1 MPDAAPVAL
10 IFAPRGR
17 DAEVARTLLREAGI
31 SASVCG
37 DLTALQRAIDD
48 TTLFVILTEEAAA
61 AGDLRG
67 IAARLSAQPAWSD
80 LPFIVLTRRGGD
92 IERNPVAARLSNV
105 LGNVTFLE
113 RPFHPTT
120 FVSLARTAV
129 RGRRRQFEA
138 RTRMLELAEGERRL
152 QTALQAGRLG
162 SWELDLES
170 RQVTATDACKAL
182 FGRQPGESLSY
193 DELVAAIHPEDR
205 ARMEEAVRRSLETG
219 ADYATEY
226 RTVWRD
232 GSVRWAEVRARIV
245 RDDGRA
251 PRLIG
256 VSADITERKTA
267 EERLRQLNETLED
280 RVAERTRALEEAHRT
295 VVAEITQRER
305 AENQLR
311 QSQKM
316 EMIGQLTGGIAHDF
330 NNLLMAVLGNL
341 ELLRKH
347 VPAEPRVSRLIEGAM
362 QGAQRGA
369 VLTQRLLAFA
379 HQQELQLAPSDLAA
393 LVRGMSDL
401 LARSIGTRIELSIEM
416 PERLPPAMI
425 DANQV
430 ELALLNLAVN
440 ARDAMPEGG
449 TLSIAAELAAARP
462 GDDLAPG
469 AYIRLTVADTGCG
482 MDAETLAKATEPFF
496 STKGVG
502 KGTGLGLSMVHG
514 LAVQLGGALRLSSEK
529 GKGTTAELWLPVTSH
544 DVPRHEAPHDETP
557 PPKPKQ
563 GLRILVVDDDVLI
576 SMSTVGMLEDLGHE
590 AVEVNSGERAL
601 ELLAQDRSFD
611 LMITDYAMPRMT
623 GVQLAR
629 KARETRPALP
639 ILLAT
644 GYAETPTGT
653 DLPRLSKPYHQ
664 AQLGEEITK
673 LMAVRSA

>member
-1 MPDAAPVAL
+1 M
-10 IFAPRGR
+10 IFAPQGR
-17 DAEVARTLLREAGI
+17 DAEVARALLKEAGI
-31 SASVCG
+31 AALICA
-37 DLTALQRAIDD
+37 DLAALERAIDER
-48 TTLFVILTEEAAA
+48 TSFVILTEGAAA

-67 IAARLSAQPAWSD
+67 IAKLLAAQPAWSD

-92 IERNPVAARLSNV
+92 IERNPAAARLSQV

-129 RGRRRQFEA
+129 RSRRRQYEA
-138 RTRMLELAEGERRL
+138 RTHMRALAEGERRL
-152 QTALQAGRLG
+152 QSALQAGRLG
-162 SWELDLES
+162 SWELDLDS
-170 RQVTATDACKAL
+170 RQLTATEACKAL
-182 FGRQPGESLSY
+182 YGRQPHEGLSW

-205 ARMEEAVRRSLETG
+205 GWAQDALRRSIEVG
-219 ADYATEY
+219 GDYAIEY

-232 GSVRWAEVRARIV
+232 GSVQWAEIRARVV

-251 PRLIG
+251 ARLIG

-267 EERLRQLNETLED
+267 EERLHQLNETLED
-280 RVAERTRALEEAHRT
+280 RVAERTRELEEAHKT
-295 VVAEITQRER
+295 VVAEMTQRQR
-305 AENQLR
+305 AEDQLR
-311 QSQKM
+311 QAQKM

-330 NNLLMAVLGNL
+330 NNLLMAVMGNL
-341 ELLRKH
+341 ELLRKR
-347 VPAEPRVSRLIEGAM
+347 VPPDARIVRLIEGAA

-379 HQQELQLAPSDLAA
+379 RQQELQVEPSDVAA

-401 LARSIGTRIELSIEM
+401 LARSVGARIEIAIEV
-416 PERLPPAMI
+416 PDGLPRAMI

-449 TLSIAAELAAARP
+449 SLSIRAQGIEAPA
-462 GDDLAPG
+462 GTDLAPG
-469 AYIRLTVADTGCG
+469 TYVRLSVADTGCG

-496 STKGVG
+496 STKEVG

-514 LAVQLGGALRLSSEK
+514 LAVQLGGALRLSSEP
-529 GKGTTAELWLPVTSH
+529 GKGTVAELWFPATGG
-544 DVPRHEAPHDETP
+544 DAPRRDESPAAAPGATP
-557 PPKPKQ
+557 AQ
-563 GLRILVVDDDVLI
+563 GLKILVVDDDVLI

-590 AVEVNSGERAL
+590 AIEVNSGERAL
-601 ELLAQDRSFD
+601 ELLAQDRPFD

-629 KARETRPALP
+629 KARDARPGLP

-644 GYAETPTGT
+644 GYAETPAGT

-664 AQLGEEITK
+664 AQLGEEIAR
-673 LMAVRSA
+673 LMAARASA

>member
-1 MPDAAPVAL
+1 L
-10 IFAPRGR
+10 IFAPHGR
-17 DAEVARTLLREAGI
+17 DAEVARGLLKEAHI
-31 SASVCG
+31 AALICS
-37 DLTALQRAIDD
+37 DLAALEHAIGDD
-48 TTLFVILTEEAAA
+48 TAFVILTEEAAGN
-61 AGDLRG
+61 GDLRG
-67 IAARLSAQPAWSD
+67 IAAILAAQPAWSD

-92 IERNPVAARLSNV
+92 IERNPAAARLSRV
-105 LGNVTFLE
+105 LGNVSFLE

-138 RTRMLELAEGERRL
+138 RGRMLELAEGERRL

-162 SWELDLES
+162 SWTFDL
-170 RQVTATDACKAL
+170 ATRALTTTDTCKAL
-182 FGRQPGESLSY
+182 FGREPQENLTY
-193 DELVAAIHPEDR
+193 DELVASVHPEDR
-205 ARMEEAVRRSLETG
+205 DAMQAAVRHSIDSG
-219 ADYATEY
+219 ADYAIEH
-226 RTVWRD
+226 RIVWRD
-232 GSVRWAEVRARIV
+232 GSLHWAEIRARVV

-251 PRLIG
+251 ARLIG

-267 EERLRQLNETLED
+267 EERLRQLNESLED
-280 RVAERTRALEEAHRT
+280 RVAERTRALEDAHRA
-295 VVAEITQRER
+295 VMAEITQRER
-305 AENQLR
+305 AETKLR

-347 VPAEPRVSRLIEGAM
+347 VRADARVSRLIDGAS

-379 HQQELQLAPSDLAA
+379 RQQELQVEPSDMAA
-393 LVRGMSDL
+393 LVRGMTDL
-401 LARSIGTRIELSIEM
+401 LARSIGTRIDLVIDVPDS
-416 PERLPPAMI
+416 LPHAMI

-449 TLSIAAELAAARP
+449 TLSIKAQAVDARP
-462 GDDLAPG
+462 GSELAPG
-469 AYIRLTVADTGCG
+469 RYIRLSVADTGCG
-482 MDAETLAKATEPFF
+482 MDGETLAKATEPFF
-496 STKGVG
+496 STKEVG

-514 LAVQLGGALRLSSEK
+514 LANQLGGALRLSSEK
-529 GKGTTAELWLPVTSH
+529 GKGTVAELWLPVTSR
-544 DVPRHEAPHDETP
+544 DVPRHEEAHDAALQP
-557 PPKPKQ
+557 PASQ

-590 AVEVNSGERAL
+590 AIEVNSGERAL
-601 ELLAQDRSFD
+601 ELLAQDQPFD
-611 LMITDYAMPRMT
+611 LMITDFAMPRMT
-623 GVQLAR
+623 GEQLAR
-629 KARETRPALP
+629 KVRETRPALP

-644 GYAETPTGT
+644 GYAELPSAT

-664 AQLGEEITK
+664 AQLGEEIAK
-673 LMAVRSA
+673 LMAGR